1 VSTNYSVPIW
11 RKAPFIRLLLPL
23 VLGILLQWYLSIPVY
38 RSLIALLCF
47 GIAYR
52 IFLFFPLVLR
62 YKLRALQAIVINLVL
77 ICLGLLI
84 TWQKDIRNSNAWMG
98 RYYQQQDYL
107 VIRID
112 ESPQQKEKSWK
123 VNGQVEKII
132 QKDSSINC
140 KGKLLLYFSKDSIS
154 SQLKYGDRILVNK
167 KLQEIKN
174 SGNPGAFN
182 YQQYAAMQLVFHQLY
197 LKPSDWV
204 KLEGVNTNQFK
215 QFIINARTK
224 ILSILRKNLPP
235 KKDELGI
242 AEALLIGYTS
252 DLDRDLVKA
261 YSNTGVVHIIA
272 ISGMHLG
279 LIYILLG
286 WIFCRMPAIKKSKI
300 LQLVLMLTS
309 LWLFAIL
316 TGAAASV
323 IRSAVMFTFIAIG
336 KAVSK
341 KSSIFNSMAA
351 SAFVMLCYNPYFL
364 WDVGFQLSYLAVIGI
379 IIFQATI
386 YNWIYFKNKI
396 ANEVWKLMAI
406 SLAAQVFTFPICI
419 YYFHQFP
426 NYFLLTNIIAV
437 PLSSAILFME
447 IGLVALAWIPWM
459 GEWLGKLVGA
469 LLWLMNQI
477 ILWVSEL
484 PFSVWEKIPATLV
497 STALLYLIVFFFC
510 SWLMKKSKIAF
521 RISLISLLAFTLLQS
536 YGEWRIKNQQK
547 VIVYNIPQHQ
557 AIDFIRGNQFKFL
570 GDSGILGDQAL
581 QNFHIKPARVALQ
594 LTKPLDTF
602 SVCHLPPLFYQLG
615 NQKIVLI
622 DRPMQMG
629 SLVSKIDVDMIIL
642 SKNVKIVI
650 SQLASVFNCK
660 QYVFDASNSLWKIGQ
675 WQKDCEELHLRS
687 YSVAEK
693 GAFVLTEN

>member
-1 VSTNYSVPIW
+1 MSTNYSVPIW

-23 VLGILLQWYLSIPVY
+23 VLGIFLQWYLAFPVY
-38 RSLIALLCF
+38 RSLFALLCF
-47 GIAYR
+47 GIAYC
-52 IFLFFPLVLR
+52 IFLFLPLVLR
-62 YKLRALQAIVINLVL
+62 YKFQSLQAIIINLMLV
-77 ICLGLLI
+77 CLGLLI
-84 TWQKDIRNSNAWMG
+84 TWQKDIRNNNAWMG
-98 RYYQQQDYL
+98 KYYQQQDYL

-112 ESPQQKEKSWK
+112 ESLQQKEKSWK
-123 VNGQVEKII
+123 VYGQVEKII
-132 QKDSSINC
+132 REESNINC
-140 KGKLLLYFSKDSIS
+140 NGKLLLYFSKDSIS
-154 SQLKYGDRILVNK
+154 SQLKYGDRIIVHK
-167 KLQEIKN
+167 ILQEIKN

-182 YQQYAAMQLVFHQLY
+182 YQQYAAMQLVFHQVY
-197 LKPSDWV
+197 LKPNDWI
-204 KLEGVNTNQFK
+204 KLEEKNTNQFK
-215 QFIINARTK
+215 QFIINARNK

-235 KKDELGI
+235 NKDELGI

-286 WIFCRMPAIKKSKI
+286 WIFSRIPGIKKSKI
-300 LQLVLMLTS
+300 LQLVFMLTS

-336 KAVSK
+336 KTVSK

-379 IIFQATI
+379 IIFQASF
-386 YNWIYFKNKI
+386 YNWIYFKNKV
-396 ANEVWKLMAI
+396 ANEVWKMMAI

-426 NYFLLTNIIAV
+426 NYFLITNIIAV
-437 PLSSAILFME
+437 PLSSVILFME
-447 IGLVALAWIPWM
+447 ISLVALSWIPWL
-459 GEWLGKLVGA
+459 GELLGKLVGV

-477 ILWVSEL
+477 ILWVSRL

-497 STALLYLIVFFFC
+497 STALLYLLVFCLC
-510 SWLMKKSKIAF
+510 SWLMQKSKIAF
-521 RISLISLLAFTLLQS
+521 RLFLFTLLAFTLLQS
-536 YGEWRIKNQQK
+536 YGEWKIKNQQK

-557 AIDFIRGNQFKFL
+557 AIDFVKGNQFKFL
-570 GDSGILGDQAL
+570 GDSGILKDKAL
-581 QNFHIKPARVALQ
+581 QNFHIQPARVALQ

-602 SVCHLPPLFYQLG
+602 SMYHFPPMFYQIG
-615 NQKIVLI
+615 SQKIVVL
-622 DRPMQMG
+622 DRPMQLDALL
-629 SLVSKIDVDMIIL
+629 SKIEVDLIIVSKNPKID
-642 SKNVKIVI
+642 I

-675 WQKDCEELHLRS
+675 WQKECEELHLRS

>member
-1 VSTNYSVPIW
+1 MSTIYSVPIW

-23 VLGILLQWYLSIPVY
+23 VLGILLQWYLSFPVY

-47 GIAYR
+47 GITYC
-52 IFLFFPLVLR
+52 IFLFFPLALR

-112 ESPQQKEKSWK
+112 ESLQQKEKSWK

-182 YQQYAAMQLVFHQLY
+182 YQQYAAMQLIFHQLY
-197 LKPSDWV
+197 LKPNDWV
-204 KLEGVNTNQFK
+204 KLEVGNVNQFK

-286 WIFCRMPAIKKSKI
+286 WIFCRMPGIKKSKI

-396 ANEVWKLMAI
+396 VNEVWKLMAI

-510 SWLMKKSKIAF
+510 SWWMKKSKIAF
-521 RISLISLLAFTLLQS
+521 RLSLISLLAFTLLQS
-536 YGEWRIKNQQK
+536 YGEWKIKNQQK

-570 GDSGILGDQAL
+570 GDSGILEDQAL
-581 QNFHIKPARVALQ
+581 QNFHIQPARVALQ

-629 SLVSKIDVDMIIL
+629 SLVSKIDVDTIIL
-642 SKNVKIVI
+642 SKNAKIVI
-650 SQLASVFNCK
+650 SQLASVFNCQ

-675 WQKDCEELHLRS
+675 WQKECEELHLRS

>member
-1 VSTNYSVPIW
+1 MSTIYSVPIW

-23 VLGILLQWYLSIPVY
+23 VLGILLQWYLSFPVY

-47 GIAYR
+47 GITYC
-52 IFLFFPLVLR
+52 IFLFFPLALR

-112 ESPQQKEKSWK
+112 ESLQQKEKSWK

-182 YQQYAAMQLVFHQLY
+182 YQQYAAMQLIFHQLY
-197 LKPSDWV
+197 LKPNDWV
-204 KLEGVNTNQFK
+204 KLEVGNVNQFK

-261 YSNTGVVHIIA
+261 YSNTGVVHITA

-286 WIFCRMPAIKKSKI
+286 WIFCRMPGIKKSKI

-396 ANEVWKLMAI
+396 VNEVWKLMAI

-510 SWLMKKSKIAF
+510 SWWMKKSKIAF
-521 RISLISLLAFTLLQS
+521 RLSLISLLAFTLLQS
-536 YGEWRIKNQQK
+536 YGEWKIKNQQK

-570 GDSGILGDQAL
+570 GDSGILEDQAL
-581 QNFHIKPARVALQ
+581 QNFHIQPARVALQ

-642 SKNVKIVI
+642 SKNAKIVI
-650 SQLASVFNCK
+650 SQLASVFNCQ

-675 WQKDCEELHLRS
+675 WQKECEELHLRS